1 MTQGFTGHEADE
13 PWGLINMKGQLYDP
27 IVGRFLSADPFI
39 QFTTNTQSYNRY
51 TYVLNNPL
59 SLTDP
64 TGYLSKSGFDVIR
77 TVVAIA
83 TTILTAG
90 ASLPVIMVANA
101 VNTVILI
108 YIATDTLETALVSV
122 MPLGGEGHM
131 SLMG

>member
-1 MTQGFTGHEADE
+1 M
-13 PWGLINMKGQLYDP
+13 
-27 IVGRFLSADPFI
+27 GRFLSADPFI